1 MTEANDT
8 LSKFIKSEREW
19 LNGIIEQYP
28 RQIPINPIAEHWGCE
43 PASVRAAIEQDYF
56 LTDNYLKFAFNYF
69 DRDRSGELNLEEILR
84 RFMQNA
90 KNTKDPVVEKEIRS
104 TFNEIDIN
112 HDGSISFEEFCKM
125 MRNIIKK

>member
-43 PASVRAAIEQDYF
+43 PASVRAAIEQSPTCGVYWKKVGG
-56 LTDNYLKFAFNYF
+56 TNRKYLIPTGVFVQWYCKVKF
-69 DRDRSGELNLEEILR
+69 
-84 RFMQNA
+84 
-90 KNTKDPVVEKEIRS
+90 
-104 TFNEIDIN
+104 
-112 HDGSISFEEFCKM
+112 
-125 MRNIIKK
+125 